1 MKVRLMPI
9 RQIIFV
15 ALAAAVTMLSV
26 GPESSFAADVKMV
39 LATGVDP
46 GFTHFY
52 VAVNAG
58 ILKKNG
64 IDAELQTGP
73 SGGAMVPLVVSN
85 QANAA
90 EAAALGGLNNH
101 LLDNDLVAVA
111 QTITYDHAFGIVAR
125 KDIKTVED
133 LKGHKIGITAGT
145 ASESLWL
152 GVLKKYNLNP
162 ADFKNSLV
170 NVEAP
175 EMVAAIQRGDID
187 AFSSW
192 EPWISRTVINIPE
205 THVLIDNYDVLRD
218 LGFIYM
224 NRKWIESNHDAAIA
238 FMRGMVETDNF
249 IHTKPAETKK
259 LVGDLLNLSPSL
271 VDAIMPKVSYSM
283 KLDADTVVLNNA
295 IVDQL
300 RAKGRIKGEFD
311 NTSWYYPELLRA
323 VAPDRVSLPQ

>member
-1 MKVRLMPI
+1 MKARPTSI
-9 RQIIFV
+9 RQIIAV
-15 ALAAAVTMLSV
+15 ILATAVTVLAAGLK
-26 GPESSFAADVKMV
+26 SSFAADAKMI

-90 EAAALGGLNNH
+90 EAAALAGLNNH
-101 LLDNDLVAVA
+101 LLDGNLVAVA

-125 KDIKTVED
+125 NDIKTVED
-133 LKGHKIGITAGT
+133 LKGHKIGITPGT

-152 GVLKKYNLNP
+152 AVLKKYNLNP
-162 ADFKNSLV
+162 ADYKNNLV
-170 NVEAP
+170 TLEAP

-192 EPWISRTVINIPE
+192 EPWISRTVINVSG

-224 NRKWIESNHDAAIA
+224 NKKWIESNHDVAIA
-238 FMRGMVETDNF
+238 FMRGMVEADNF
-249 IHTKPAETKK
+249 IHTKPTETKK

-271 VDAIMPKVSYSM
+271 MDAIMPKVSYSM
-283 KLDADTVVLNNA
+283 KLDADTVALNNA

-311 NTSWYYPELLRA
+311 NKSWYYPELLRA